1 MSMSHKYYYLK
12 LKENYFDQDNIQ
24 LLESMDNGHIYS
36 LIILKLYLKCLRNDG
51 QLMMTERIPYDPSKI
66 NILAKVIHHD
76 PDHVK
81 NAIQFAK
88 ELDIIEILETGE
100 MFLTEMQSFIGKSS
114 DEADRKRLYR
124 ANIDQKRLQSGQMS
138 RQIEDGCPDKS
149 KTENAHINKGKL
161 DLELIKGK
169 LNEEIDSDAD
179 KDPLS
184 PSPKPQSHILLTI
197 FKEENKKL
205 PDVISL
211 SKERLKKCAA
221 RLKVDGFEERFRQA
235 VRLAQ
240 NSKFLLGENN
250 NGWKASFDWF
260 IANETNVLKVIEGR
274 YSDKKPDM
282 QTTFEKTMQKYGG
295 LHE

>member
-1 MSMSHKYYYLK
+1 MSHKYYYLK